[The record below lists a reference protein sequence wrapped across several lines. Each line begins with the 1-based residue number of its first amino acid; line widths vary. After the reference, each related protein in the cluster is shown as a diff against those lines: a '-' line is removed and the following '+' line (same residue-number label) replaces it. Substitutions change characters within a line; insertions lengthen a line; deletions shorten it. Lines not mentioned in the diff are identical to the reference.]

1 MSELQKLQKKAYLVA
16 AAIAILHNGKR
27 YEQGDKIELTD
38 EEAEKISLYI
48 ALDNTEAERQQTEAE
63 AEKQRLAEEKR
74 KADEAAEKAAKDAA
88 EQEAKEKAE
97 ADKKAQEAA
106 KKRGQAD
113 KVVQDNK
120 DKDEQ

>member
-1 MSELQKLQKKAYLVA
+1 MSELQKKAYLVA
-16 AAIAILHNGKR
+16 AAMAILHNGKR
-27 YEQGDKIELTD
+27 YEQGGKIELTD

-48 ALDNTEAERQQTEAE
+48 VLDNTEAERQQAEAE
-63 AEKQRLAEEKR
+63 AEKQRLA
-74 KADEAAEKAAKDAA
+74 AEKA
-88 EQEAKEKAE
+88 
-97 ADKKAQEAA
+97 AQEAA

>member
-1 MSELQKLQKKAYLVA
+1 MSETQKKAYLVA
-16 AAIAILHNGKR
+16 AAMAILHNGKR

-48 ALDNTEAERQQTEAE
+48 VLDDTEAERQQAEAE
-63 AEKQRLAEEKR
+63 AEKQRLAAE
-74 KADEAAEKAAKDAA
+74 EAAEKAAQEEA
-88 EQEAKEKAE
+88 EKEAKAKAE
-97 ADKKAQEAA
+97 AEKKAQEAA

>member
-1 MSELQKLQKKAYLVA
+1 MSETQKKAYLVA
-16 AAIAILHNGKR
+16 AAMAILHNGVR

-38 EEAEKISLYI
+38 DEAEKISLYI
-48 ALDNTEAERQQTEAE
+48 ALDEDEAARQQAE
-63 AEKQRLAEEKR
+63 AEKQRLAAEK
-74 KADEAAEKAAKDAA
+74 AAEEAAEK
-88 EQEAKEKAE
+88 EAKAKAE
-97 ADKKAQEAA
+97 AEKKAQETA

>member
-1 MSELQKLQKKAYLVA
+1 MSETQKKAYLVA
-16 AAIAILHNGKR
+16 AVMAILHNGKR

-48 ALDNTEAERQQTEAE
+48 VLDDTEAERQQAEAE
-63 AEKQRLAEEKR
+63 AEKQRLA
-74 KADEAAEKAAKDAA
+74 AEKAA
-88 EQEAKEKAE
+88 E
-97 ADKKAQEAA
+97 EAA

>member
-1 MSELQKLQKKAYLVA
+1 MSETQKKAYLVA

-38 EEAEKISLYI
+38 EEAEKKSLYI
-48 ALDNTEAERQQTEAE
+48 VLDDTEAERQQAEAE
-63 AEKQRLAEEKR
+63 AEKQRLAAE
-74 KADEAAEKAAKDAA
+74 EAAEKAAQEAA
-88 EQEAKEKAE
+88 EKEAKAKAE
-97 ADKKAQEAA
+97 AEKKAQEAA

>member
-1 MSELQKLQKKAYLVA
+1 MSETQKKAYLIA
-16 AAIAILHNGKR
+16 AAMAILHNGKR

-38 EEAEKISLYI
+38 DEAEKISIYI
-48 ALDNTEAERQQTEAE
+48 VLDDTEAERQQAEAE
-63 AEKQRLAEEKR
+63 AEKQRLAAEK
-74 KADEAAEKAAKDAA
+74 AAQEAAEKAAKDAA

-97 ADKKAQEAA
+97 AEKKAQEAA

>member
-1 MSELQKLQKKAYLVA
+1 MSETQKKAYLVA

-48 ALDNTEAERQQTEAE
+48 VLDDTEAERQQAEAE
-63 AEKQRLAEEKR
+63 AEKQRLAAEK
-74 KADEAAEKAAKDAA
+74 AAQEAAEK
-88 EQEAKEKAE
+88 EAKAKAE
-97 ADKKAQEAA
+97 AEKKTQEAA

>member
-1 MSELQKLQKKAYLVA
+1 MSETQKKAYLVA
-16 AAIAILHNGKR
+16 AAMAILHNGKR

-48 ALDNTEAERQQTEAE
+48 VLDDTEAERQQAEAE
-63 AEKQRLAEEKR
+63 AEKQRLAAEK
-74 KADEAAEKAAKDAA
+74 AAQEAAEKAAKDAA

-97 ADKKAQEAA
+97 AEKKAQEAD

>member
-1 MSELQKLQKKAYLVA
+1 MSETQKKAYLVA
-16 AAIAILHNGKR
+16 AAMAILHNGKR

-48 ALDNTEAERQQTEAE
+48 VLDDTEAERQQAEAE
-63 AEKQRLAEEKR
+63 AEKQRLA
-74 KADEAAEKAAKDAA
+74 AEKAA
-88 EQEAKEKAE
+88 E
-97 ADKKAQEAA
+97 EAA

>member
-1 MSELQKLQKKAYLVA
+1 MSELQKKAYLVA
-16 AAIAILHNGKR
+16 AAMAILHNGVR

-38 EEAEKISLYI
+38 EETEKISLYI
-48 ALDNTEAERQQTEAE
+48 VLDDTEAERQQAEAE
-63 AEKQRLAEEKR
+63 AEKQRLAAEK
-74 KADEAAEKAAKDAA
+74 AAQEAAEKTAKDAA
-88 EQEAKEKAE
+88 EQEAKEKDEAE
-97 ADKKAQEAA
+97 KNAQEAA

>member
-1 MSELQKLQKKAYLVA
+1 MSETQKKAYLVA
-16 AAIAILHNGKR
+16 AAMAILHNGKR

-38 EEAEKISLYI
+38 DEAEKISLYI
-48 ALDNTEAERQQTEAE
+48 VLDDTEAERQQAEAE
-63 AEKQRLAEEKR
+63 AEKQRLAAE
-74 KADEAAEKAAKDAA
+74 EAAEKAAQEEA
-88 EQEAKEKAE
+88 EKEAKAKAE
-97 ADKKAQEAA
+97 AEKKAQEAA

>member
-1 MSELQKLQKKAYLVA
+1 MSETQKKAYLIA
-16 AAIAILHNGKR
+16 AAMAILHNGKR

-38 EEAEKISLYI
+38 DEAEKISLYI
-48 ALDNTEAERQQTEAE
+48 VLDDTEAERQQAEAE
-63 AEKQRLAEEKR
+63 AEKQRLAAEK
-74 KADEAAEKAAKDAA
+74 AAQETAEKAAKDAA

-97 ADKKAQEAA
+97 AEKKAQEAD

>member
-1 MSELQKLQKKAYLVA
+1 MSELQRKVYLVA
-16 AAIAILHNGKR
+16 AAMAILHNGKR

-48 ALDNTEAERQQTEAE
+48 VLDDTEAERQQAEAE
-63 AEKQRLAEEKR
+63 AEKQRLAAEK
-74 KADEAAEKAAKDAA
+74 AAQEGAEKAAKDAA

-97 ADKKAQEAA
+97 AEKKAQEAA
-106 KKRGQAD
+106 KKRGQAN

>member
-1 MSELQKLQKKAYLVA
+1 MSETQKKAYLVA
-16 AAIAILHNGKR
+16 AAMAILHNGKR

-48 ALDNTEAERQQTEAE
+48 ALDEAARQQAEAE
-63 AEKQRLAEEKR
+63 AEKQRLA
-74 KADEAAEKAAKDAA
+74 AEKAA
-88 EQEAKEKAE
+88 QEAKEKAE
-97 ADKKAQEAA
+97 EEKKAQETA

-113 KVVQDNK
+113 KDVQDNK

>member
-1 MSELQKLQKKAYLVA
+1 MSEKQRKAYLIA
-16 AAIAILHNGKR
+16 AAMAILHNGKR

-48 ALDNTEAERQQTEAE
+48 ALDDTEVERQQAEAE
-63 AEKQRLAEEKR
+63 AEKQRLAAEK
-74 KADEAAEKAAKDAA
+74 AAEEAAEKAAQEAA
-88 EQEAKEKAE
+88 EKEAKAKAE
-97 ADKKAQEAA
+97 AEKKAQETA

-113 KVVQDNK
+113 KDVQDNK

>member
-1 MSELQKLQKKAYLVA
+1 MSETQKKAYLVA
-16 AAIAILHNGKR
+16 ATMAILHNGKR

-48 ALDNTEAERQQTEAE
+48 VLDDTEAERQQAEAE
-63 AEKQRLAEEKR
+63 AEKQRLAAEK
-74 KADEAAEKAAKDAA
+74 AAQEAAEKAAKDAA

-97 ADKKAQEAA
+97 AEEKAQEAA

>member
-1 MSELQKLQKKAYLVA
+1 MSETQKKAYLVA
-16 AAIAILHNGKR
+16 AAMAILHNGKR

-38 EEAEKISLYI
+38 EEAENISLYI
-48 ALDNTEAERQQTEAE
+48 VLDDTEAERQQAEAE
-63 AEKQRLAEEKR
+63 AEKQRLAAEK
-74 KADEAAEKAAKDAA
+74 AAQEVAEKAAKDAA

-97 ADKKAQEAA
+97 AEKKAQEAD

>member
-1 MSELQKLQKKAYLVA
+1 MSKTQKKAYLVA

-38 EEAEKISLYI
+38 EEAEKNSLYI
-48 ALDNTEAERQQTEAE
+48 VLDDTEAERQQAEAE
-63 AEKQRLAEEKR
+63 AEKQRLAAE
-74 KADEAAEKAAKDAA
+74 EAAEKAAQEAA
-88 EQEAKEKAE
+88 EKEAKAKAE
-97 ADKKAQEAA
+97 AEKKAQEAA

>member
-1 MSELQKLQKKAYLVA
+1 MSETQKKAYLIA
-16 AAIAILHNGKR
+16 AAMAILHNGKR
-27 YEQGDKIELTD
+27 YEQGDKIELSD
-38 EEAEKISLYI
+38 DEAEKISLYI
-48 ALDNTEAERQQTEAE
+48 VLDGTEAERQQAEAE
-63 AEKQRLAEEKR
+63 AEKQRLAAEK
-74 KADEAAEKAAKDAA
+74 AAQETAEKAAKDAA

-97 ADKKAQEAA
+97 AEKKAQEAD

>member
-1 MSELQKLQKKAYLVA
+1 MSELQKKAYLVA
-16 AAIAILHNGKR
+16 AAMAILHNGKR

-48 ALDNTEAERQQTEAE
+48 VLDNTEAERQQAEAE
-63 AEKQRLAEEKR
+63 AEKQRLA
-74 KADEAAEKAAKDAA
+74 AEKA
-88 EQEAKEKAE
+88 
-97 ADKKAQEAA
+97 AQEAA